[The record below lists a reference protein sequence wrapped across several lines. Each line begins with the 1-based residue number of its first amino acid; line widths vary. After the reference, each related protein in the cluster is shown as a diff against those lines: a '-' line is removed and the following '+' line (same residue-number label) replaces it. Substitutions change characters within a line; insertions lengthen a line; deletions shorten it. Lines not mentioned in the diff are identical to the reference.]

1 MLRISLILGAI
12 AALADVA
19 GGFVLVRAKGV
30 ERFLRYFVAL
40 GAGFLMATAVLE
52 MMPESLKQSQS
63 LAPVLIMSG
72 YCVVH
77 LLEHTIN
84 AHFHYGEETHISEFV
99 SHRTGYSVRASLRL
113 ALFLGLLVVPAIAMF
128 HWMTIV
134 LNAGN
139 SYERARA
146 LDIFNPSSL
155 GIIGWIFLFLAFLN
169 RPKKGKELFL
179 AFLNR
184 PKKGEEIQTSEFV
197 SHRTGYSVLV
207 GLSVHALFDGVAIG
221 SGFVISNWLGWLIFL
236 AIFLHK
242 APEGFTMASV
252 MLASGRSRAAA
263 FYSAVVLAAA
273 TLAGVLVI
281 GVSPSLV
288 LYGLPLSA
296 GVALYVAAT
305 DLVPEVNR
313 EPGIRMALVFFAGV
327 GGFLLLRLLL
337 PAL

>member
-30 ERFLRYFVAL
+30 ERYLRYFVAL

-52 MMPESLKQSQS
+52 MIPEGLRQSPR
-63 LAPVLIMSG
+63 LGPVLIMVG

-84 AHFHYGEETHISEFV
+84 AHFHFGEETHTGEFV
-99 SHRTGYSVRASLRL
+99 SRHT
-113 ALFLGLLVVPAIAMF
+113 
-128 HWMTIV
+128 
-134 LNAGN
+134 GN
-139 SYERARA
+139 SV
-146 LDIFNPSSL
+146 
-155 GIIGWIFLFLAFLN
+155 LA
-169 RPKKGKELFL
+169 
-179 AFLNR
+179 
-184 PKKGEEIQTSEFV
+184 
-197 SHRTGYSVLV
+197 

-221 SGFVISNWLGWLIFL
+221 SGFAVSNWLGWLIFL

-263 FYSAVVLAAA
+263 FYSAVALAAA

-281 GVSPSLV
+281 GLVPHLV
-288 LYGLPLSA
+288 LYGLPISA

-327 GGFLLLRLLL
+327 GGFLLLRMLL
-337 PAL
+337 PAI